1 MISLAQFQ
9 EDNESIVDEDLVS
22 WITLGVN
29 HIPTAEDIPVT
40 TTGMTEHVKYDQ
52 KFYLLSP
59 QGLDS
64 QNKGTR
70 LVTFSTPRVY
80 FCSSPT
86 STLKGYMKDKI

>member
-40 TTGMTEHVKYDQ
+40 TTGMSEHVKYD
-52 KFYLLSP
+52 
-59 QGLDS
+59 
-64 QNKGTR
+64 
-70 LVTFSTPRVY
+70 
-80 FCSSPT
+80 
-86 STLKGYMKDKI
+86 